1 MPSSVSRFSPAL
13 TACLMIA
20 TALATTLA
28 TAAQNDPADH
38 ALTATA
44 DMGRGRALYQSSCDL
59 CHTQNIHWRDKRL
72 VSSWATLVNEVTRW
86 QRNAG
91 QKWEPS
97 DINDVAAYLNDR
109 FYRLPCPAN
118 ECAEK
123 EAAAR

>member
-1 MPSSVSRFSPAL
+1 MSSCIYRFRSTLPVW
-13 TACLMIA
+13 LMIA
-20 TALATTLA
+20 TAFASTIA
-28 TAAQNDPADH
+28 CAAQTDPTDH

-44 DMGRGRALYQSSCDL
+44 DLARGRGLYQAACDV
-59 CHTQNIHWRDKRL
+59 CHTQNIHWRNKRL

-91 QKWEPS
+91 QTWERS

-123 EAAAR
+123 AADAH